1 MKIIGLTGPSGAGKG
16 ELGLH
21 LAKRGIPIID
31 ADRVY
36 HELLVPPS
44 PCLDAL
50 VRKFGDSILQKNG
63 TLDRAALASL
73 VFAQDEAATSRREAL
88 NRITHRFVTEKVRE
102 QLTVYK
108 AQNQAAA
115 VIDAP
120 LLIEAGL
127 DSVCDLVVAVLANR
141 EVRLERLMRRDGK
154 DRDALLSR
162 IDAQPSD
169 EFYASRAD
177 IVIMNNGDHAHLE
190 QQAAAIIAQIGL
202 AL

>member
-36 HELLVPPS
+36 HELLLPPS

-50 VRKFGDSILQKNG
+50 VREFGNGILQKDS
-63 TLDRAALASL
+63 TLDRVTLAAL
-73 VFAQDEAATSRREAL
+73 VFAQDEIATSRREAL

-102 QLTVYK
+102 LLLEYE
-108 AQNQAAA
+108 ANSHAAA

-127 DSVCDLVVAVLANR
+127 DSVCDLVVAVLADR
-141 EVRLERLMRRDGK
+141 EVRLERLMQRDGK
-154 DRDALLSR
+154 SRATLLSR

-177 IVIMNNGDHAHLE
+177 IVIINNGDSAQLE
-190 QQAAAIIAQIGL
+190 DQAAQIIVQAGL

>member
-21 LAKRGIPIID
+21 LAKRGFPVID

-36 HELLVPPS
+36 HELLIPPS

-50 VRKFGDSILQKNG
+50 VREFGGSILQKDG
-63 TLDRAALASL
+63 ALDRTALAAL
-73 VFAQDEAATSRREAL
+73 VFAKDEAATSRREAL

-102 QLTVYK
+102 QLAAYK
-108 AQNQAAA
+108 TQKQVAV

-127 DSVCDLVVAVLANR
+127 DSVCDLVVAVLADR

-154 DRDALLSR
+154 GRDALLSR
-162 IDAQPSD
+162 IDAQPTD

-177 IVIMNNGDHAHLE
+177 VVVMNNGDHTHLE
-190 QQAAAIIAQIGL
+190 QQAAAIIAQVGL